1 MLWFVFLRR
10 DGSREC
16 WGGGG
21 GGRGG
26 GPGRCPSC
34 FREPLSS
41 PPHGAPGLAKK
52 RSLPRTSQ
60 GSSCRAV
67 LTSPHAHPPAYR
79 HVLTCPPPLRRQGKG
94 ARSSLQPT
102 TDTSLSHHGHCMTC
116 LSCGSGVQTVTVTRS
131 FRLWCCQGGRSP
143 ALPSIGPLAAGQP
156 QGLGRASTRPLLD
169 SPPPCPALPS
179 CAWTAAPTCLSL
191 ETLR

>member
-1 MLWFVFLRR
+1 MEA
-10 DGSREC
+10 GSA
-16 WGGGG
+16 G
-21 GGRGG
+21 GGRPGG
-26 GPGRCPSC
+26 GRPLPFMLPRTLVLPSP
-34 FREPLSS
+34 RGPRVGEET
-41 PPHGAPGLAKK
+41 
-52 RSLPRTSQ
+52 SLPRTSQ
-60 GSSCRAV
+60 GSSCHAV

-116 LSCGSGVQTVTVTRS
+116 LSCGSGVQTVTVPRS
-131 FRLWCCQGGRSP
+131 FRLWCCQGGRSL

-156 QGLGRASTRPLLD
+156 QGLGRASTRLLLD

-179 CAWTAAPTCLSL
+179 CAWTPAPTCLSL